1 MWWNTHITVGTN
13 LDLFLRSNFSKQM
26 IPNFHVLPQFYKD
39 MLLNWIEFTN
49 DKNNISSS
57 HRYAHLIWYNT
68 FIYGHN
74 SPMEYFNNRLF
85 QAGLWF
91 VSDLFYDNDK
101 LIPFNIWMK
110 RGVLAQDYLTW
121 RGLVTTVRQ
130 KSMKYIRNNS
140 DEKLQDKP
148 LVNSSKEIIISMKP
162 KLFENIKGKQIKYV
176 FTERALH
183 QVKYKNKIYYY
194 YIITHYMVK
203 LSVVTGK
210 MSSKCHTLCLLITI
224 LEIYSIRFCS
234 ELRRQ
239 INFYTKWE

>member
-1 MWWNTHITVGTN
+1 MHDFDTVDKANKIAWVLELLKSNTLLLATFLKTIPVGTN

-57 HRYAHLIWYNT
+57 HRCAHLIWYNT

-85 QAGLWF
+85 QAALWF

-121 RGLVTTVRQ
+121 RGLVTIVRQ
-130 KSMKYIRNNS
+130 KSVKYIRNNS
-140 DEKLQDKP
+140 DEKLQDKS

-162 KLFENIKGKQIKYV
+162 KLFEKIKGKQIKYV

-183 QVKYKNKIYYY
+183 QVKYKNKIYYNALY
-194 YIITHYMVK
+194 GQTISSNWEDVF
-203 LSVVTGK
+203 K
-210 MSSKCHTLCLLITI
+210 MP
-224 LEIYSIRFCS
+224 
-234 ELRRQ
+234 
-239 INFYTKWE
+239 